1 MPAHSPIDA
10 ADCQDLRDGLP
21 AALNRLVARWQNPLR
36 EFAYQYL
43 RNFGDAQDLT
53 AETFVRLYR
62 HRVRLRADTNIS
74 AWLFTTLTHL
84 CANQYRWRQR
94 HPTLSLDSVGDARE
108 IEAAGSGPAAGG
120 EDSTAELPD
129 PAGLSPDR
137 VLEAN
142 EALATL
148 DAAIDALPHDLKTAL
163 LLHHYNQLSYQEIGL
178 VVQCSERGVETR
190 IYRAKQRLRSALAGY
205 LGEVSDLG
213 PALPRRAWAGC
224 GVTPG
229 RGTP

>member
-1 MPAHSPIDA
+1 MPAPSTIDA
-10 ADCQDLRDGLP
+10 ADFRDLHDGLP
-21 AALNRLVARWQNPLR
+21 DALNRIVARWQNPLR

-53 AETFVRLYR
+53 AETIVRLYR
-62 HRVRLRADTNIS
+62 HRTRLRPDTNIS

-84 CANQYRWRQR
+84 CSNHYRWRQR
-94 HPTLSLDSVGDARE
+94 HPTLSLDSAGDARA
-108 IEAAGSGPAAGG
+108 IEAAGGGSAGDDENPAV
-120 EDSTAELPD
+120 ELPD

-137 VLEAN
+137 ILETN
-142 EALATL
+142 EALAIL
-148 DAAIDALPHDLKTAL
+148 DAAIDTLPHELKTAL
-163 LLHHYNQLSYQEIGL
+163 LLHHYNRLSYQEIGL

-205 LGEVSDLG
+205 LGEVADLG